1 MPTGHQTHL
10 KGFRI
15 DKKTGKPVKSSKGKS
30 VSQRIAERKKP
41 KSKFKRGSRS

>member
-1 MPTGHQTHL
+1 MAGHKIHL
-10 KGFRI
+10 PGFKL

-41 KSKFKRGSRS
+41 KSKFIRGS